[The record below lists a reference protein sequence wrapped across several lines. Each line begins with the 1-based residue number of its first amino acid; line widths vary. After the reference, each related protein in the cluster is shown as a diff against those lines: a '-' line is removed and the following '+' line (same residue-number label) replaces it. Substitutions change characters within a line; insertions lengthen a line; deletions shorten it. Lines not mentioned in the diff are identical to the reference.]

1 MGVISFVV
9 FLYSV
14 DVSSKRDIFVRY
26 YFFAVGMYGT
36 GVSWIFVS
44 INDFGGVP
52 SLAAIGLTAA
62 FILSYSFTS
71 LMGALLHVN
80 VRDGLVAFPAI
91 WVILEWSRSWFLTG
105 FPWLFAGYSHLES
118 PLSGYIPIV
127 GVYGLSLLTVVTS
140 VLIYKLP
147 SPKWP
152 LNILLLGLL
161 WGGEAFIPDSIIG
174 LNYTNNVVTVSAIQG
189 NVDQHK
195 KWLSSS
201 TQNITNTYL
210 EMTEKEWG
218 RDIIVWPEAA
228 LTVIK
233 QDASPLI
240 KGLDEQGREVGS
252 SLLFGILERS
262 TDGGYFNSVLA
273 LGEGSGVYHK
283 RRLVPFGEYLPL
295 EKYLRGII
303 KFFDLPMSRTKS
315 GHNDQN
321 LISAGK
327 NLVSVLICYEVV
339 YPDLIE
345 RDSVLPDMF
354 VTVSNDTWFGDSIG
368 PKQHLQMARMR
379 AAEYGRWMIR
389 STNNGIT
396 ALIDHNGFLVEELEP
411 FEEGVMRGE
420 LRIMKGETPYYYYGY
435 GPLVLLCLIFIF
447 VLFVRHRFL

>member
-44 INDFGGVP
+44 INDFGGVS
-52 SLAAIGLTAA
+52 SLASIGLTAA

-71 LMGALLHVN
+71 FIGAFLHVN

-147 SPKWP
+147 SSKWP

-161 WGGEAFIPDSIIG
+161 WGGGAFIPDSIIG
-174 LNYTNNVVTVSAIQG
+174 LNHTNNVVTVSAIQG
-189 NVDQHK
+189 NVDQHT

-201 TQNITNTYL
+201 TQKITHTYL

-233 QDASPLI
+233 QDATPLI
-240 KGLDEQGREVGS
+240 KGLDEQGREVSS

-262 TDGGYFNSVLA
+262 NDGRYFNSVLA

-295 EKYLRGII
+295 EKYLRGLI

-321 LISAGK
+321 LVRAGK

-339 YPDLIE
+339 YPDLVE

-396 ALIDHNGFLVEELEP
+396 ALIDHNGLLVEELEP

-435 GPLVLLCLIFIF
+435 GPLVLLCLIFVF
-447 VLFVRHRFL
+447 VSFMRHRLL

>member
-26 YFFAVGMYGT
+26 YFFAVGMYGS

-147 SPKWP
+147 SSKWP

-161 WGGEAFIPDSIIG
+161 WGGGIFIPDSIIG
-174 LNYTNNVVTVSAIQG
+174 LNHTNNVVTVSAIQG

-321 LISAGK
+321 LVSAGE

-396 ALIDHNGFLVEELEP
+396 ALIDHNGLLVEELEP

>member
-1 MGVISFVV
+1 MGVITFVV

-44 INDFGGVP
+44 INDFGGVS

-71 LMGALLHVN
+71 LIGALLHVN

-147 SPKWP
+147 SSKWP

-161 WGGEAFIPDSIIG
+161 WGGGAFIPDSIIG
-174 LNYTNNVVTVSAIQG
+174 LNHTNNVVTVSAIQG
-189 NVDQHK
+189 NVDQHT

-201 TQNITNTYL
+201 TQKITHTYL

-233 QDASPLI
+233 QDATPLI
-240 KGLDEQGREVGS
+240 KGLDEQGREVSS

-262 TDGGYFNSVLA
+262 NDGRYFNSVLA

-315 GHNDQN
+315 GDNDQN
-321 LISAGK
+321 LVRAGK

-339 YPDLIE
+339 YPDLLE

-396 ALIDHNGFLVEELEP
+396 ALIDHNGLLVEELEP
-411 FEEGVMRGE
+411 FEAGVMRGE

-435 GPLVLLCLIFIF
+435 GPLILLCLIFVF
-447 VLFVRHRFL
+447 VSFMRHRFL

>member
-44 INDFGGVP
+44 INDFGGV
-52 SLAAIGLTAA
+52 SLLASIGLTAA

-71 LMGALLHVN
+71 LIGALLHVN
-80 VRDGLVAFPAI
+80 VRNGLVAFPAI

-118 PLSGYIPIV
+118 PLSSYIPIV

-147 SPKWP
+147 SSKWP

-161 WGGEAFIPDSIIG
+161 WGGGAFIPDSIIG
-174 LNYTNNVVTVSAIQG
+174 LNHTNSVVTVSAIQG
-189 NVDQHK
+189 NVDQHT

-201 TQNITNTYL
+201 TQNITDTYL

-233 QDASPLI
+233 QDATPLI
-240 KGLDEQGREVGS
+240 KGLDEKGREVGS

-262 TDGGYFNSVLA
+262 TDGRYFNSVLA

-321 LISAGK
+321 LVRAGK

-396 ALIDHNGFLVEELEP
+396 ALIDHNGLLVEELEP

-420 LRIMKGETPYYYYGY
+420 LRVMKGETPYYYYGY
-435 GPLVLLCLIFIF
+435 GPLVLLCLVF
-447 VLFVRHRFL
+447 VFVSFMRHRFL

>member
-1 MGVISFVV
+1 MSVISFVV

-44 INDFGGVP
+44 INDFGGVS
-52 SLAAIGLTAA
+52 SLASIGLTAA

-71 LMGALLHVN
+71 LIGALLHVN

-147 SPKWP
+147 SSKWP
-152 LNILLLGLL
+152 LNILILGLL
-161 WGGEAFIPDSIIG
+161 WGGGAFIPDSIIG
-174 LNYTNNVVTVSAIQG
+174 LNHAKNVVTVSAIQG
-189 NVDQHK
+189 NVDQHT

-233 QDASPLI
+233 QDASLLL

-262 TDGGYFNSVLA
+262 TDGRYFNSVLA

-303 KFFDLPMSRTKS
+303 AFFDLPMSRTKS

-321 LISAGK
+321 LVRAGK

-339 YPDLIE
+339 YPDLLE

-396 ALIDHNGFLVEELEP
+396 ALIDHNGLLVEELKP
-411 FEEGVMRGE
+411 FEEGVLRGE

-435 GPLVLLCLIFIF
+435 GPLVLLCLMF
-447 VLFVRHRFL
+447 VFVSFMRYRFL

>member
-44 INDFGGVP
+44 INDFGGVS
-52 SLAAIGLTAA
+52 SLASIGLTAA

-71 LMGALLHVN
+71 LIGALLHVN

-152 LNILLLGLL
+152 LNIFLLGLL
-161 WGGEAFIPDSIIG
+161 WGGGAFIPDSIIG
-174 LNYTNNVVTVSAIQG
+174 LNHTNNVVTVSAIQG

-233 QDASPLI
+233 QDATPLI

-262 TDGGYFNSVLA
+262 TDGRYFNSVLA

-303 KFFDLPMSRTKS
+303 EFFDLPMSRTKS

-321 LISAGK
+321 LVSAGK

-396 ALIDHNGFLVEELEP
+396 ALIDHNGLLVEELEP

-435 GPLVLLCLIFIF
+435 GPLVLLCLIFVF
-447 VLFVRHRFL
+447 VLFMRHRFL

>member
-44 INDFGGVP
+44 INDFGGVS
-52 SLAAIGLTAA
+52 SLASIGLTAA

-71 LMGALLHVN
+71 LIGALLHVN

-147 SPKWP
+147 SSKWP

-161 WGGEAFIPDSIIG
+161 WGGGALIPDSIIG
-174 LNYTNNVVTVSAIQG
+174 LNHTNNVVTVSAIQG
-189 NVDQHK
+189 NVDQHT

-201 TQNITNTYL
+201 TQNITDTYL

-233 QDASPLI
+233 QDATPLI

-252 SLLFGILERS
+252 SLLLGILERS
-262 TDGGYFNSVLA
+262 TDGRYFNSVLA

-295 EKYLRGII
+295 EKYLRGLI

-321 LISAGK
+321 LVRAGK

-339 YPDLIE
+339 YPDLVE

-396 ALIDHNGFLVEELEP
+396 ALIDHNGLLVEELEP

-435 GPLVLLCLIFIF
+435 GPLVLLCLIFVF
-447 VLFVRHRFL
+447 VSFMRHRFL

>member
-1 MGVISFVV
+1 MSVISFVV

-26 YFFAVGMYGT
+26 YFFADGMYGT

-44 INDFGGVP
+44 INDFGGVS
-52 SLAAIGLTAA
+52 SLASIGLTAA

-71 LMGALLHVN
+71 LIGALLHVN

-147 SPKWP
+147 SSKWP
-152 LNILLLGLL
+152 LNILILGLL
-161 WGGEAFIPDSIIG
+161 WGGGAFIPDSIIG
-174 LNYTNNVVTVSAIQG
+174 LNHAKNVVTVSAIQG
-189 NVDQHK
+189 NVDQHT

-233 QDASPLI
+233 QDASPLL

-262 TDGGYFNSVLA
+262 TDGRYFNSVLA

-303 KFFDLPMSRTKS
+303 AFFDLPMSRTKS

-321 LISAGK
+321 LVRAGK

-339 YPDLIE
+339 YPDLLE

-396 ALIDHNGFLVEELEP
+396 ALIDHNGLLVEELKP
-411 FEEGVMRGE
+411 FEEGVLRGE

-435 GPLVLLCLIFIF
+435 GPLVLLCLMF
-447 VLFVRHRFL
+447 VFVSFMRYRFL

>member
-147 SPKWP
+147 SSKWP

-161 WGGEAFIPDSIIG
+161 WGGGIFIPDSIIG
-174 LNYTNNVVTVSAIQG
+174 LNHTNNVVTVSAIQG

-321 LISAGK
+321 LVSAGE

-396 ALIDHNGFLVEELEP
+396 ALIDHNGLLVEELEP

>member
-44 INDFGGVP
+44 INDFGGVS
-52 SLAAIGLTAA
+52 SLASIGLTAA

-71 LMGALLHVN
+71 LIGALLHVN

-147 SPKWP
+147 SSKWP

-161 WGGEAFIPDSIIG
+161 WGGGAFIPDSIIG
-174 LNYTNNVVTVSAIQG
+174 LNHTNNVVTVSAIQG
-189 NVDQHK
+189 NVDQHT

-233 QDASPLI
+233 QDATPLI
-240 KGLDEQGREVGS
+240 KGLDEQGREVSS

-262 TDGGYFNSVLA
+262 NDGRYFNSVLA

-321 LISAGK
+321 LVRAGK

-396 ALIDHNGFLVEELEP
+396 ALIDHNGLLVEELEP

-435 GPLVLLCLIFIF
+435 GPLVLLCLIFVF
-447 VLFVRHRFL
+447 VSFMRHRFL